1 MKLVLLI
8 LISLGLIG
16 CAENLDVMHQSD
28 LNLESEVTLIA
39 PVAQPI
45 VKNPDGTYCYGPQ
58 PDGAINISRSVTGI
72 NGGTVT
78 GGDDEAYLGGRNP
91 NVLISRDLL
100 FQSCL
105 AEARLKLSNEERKA
119 LFSRTLD
126 IIQAINS
133 ESLDGEAIE
142 SDTAAAD

>member
-58 PDGAINISRSVTGI
+58 PDGAINISRSGTGI
-72 NGGTVT
+72 NVGTVT
-78 GGDDEAYLGGRNP
+78 GVDDEAYLGGRNP

>member
-1 MKLVLLI
+1 MKIVLLI

-28 LNLESEVTLIA
+28 LNLESAVTLIA

-58 PDGAINISRSVTGI
+58 PDGAINISRSGTGI
-72 NGGTVT
+72 NAGTVT
-78 GGDDEAYLGGRNP
+78 GSDDEAYLGGRNP

>member
-58 PDGAINISRSVTGI
+58 PDGAINISRSGTGI

-78 GGDDEAYLGGRNP
+78 GVDDEAYLGGRNP

>member
-8 LISLGLIG
+8 LIGLGLIG

-28 LNLESEVTLIA
+28 LNLESAVTLIA

-58 PDGAINISRSVTGI
+58 PDGAINISRSGTGI
-72 NGGTVT
+72 NGGTGT
-78 GGDDEAYLGGRNP
+78 GSDDEAYLGGRNP